1 MTFSD
6 WLSLFAVAL
15 LGAMSPGPSLA
26 VVVRNTLGGGRLN
39 GVLTAWSH
47 ACGICIYALLTVLG
61 LAIVLKNIPILF
73 HCIGIAGACY
83 LAWLGWKA
91 LHSRGGISATLTE
104 GKQQRPLEAMRDGIM
119 ISALNPKIGLFFL
132 ALFSQ
137 VVSQETTTAGK
148 FLTVLTPVI
157 TDGGWYTFV
166 VVIISSGKIL
176 EMLRARAVLIDRIT
190 GVVLIVVAVKI
201 VFSF

>member
-26 VVVRNTLGGGRLN
+26 VVVRNTLGGGRFN
-39 GVLTAWSH
+39 GVLTGWSH
-47 ACGICIYALLTVLG
+47 ACGIFVYALLTVLG
-61 LAIVLKNIPILF
+61 LAVVLEKIPILF

-91 LHSRGGISATLTE
+91 LQSRGGISATLNE
-104 GKQQRPLEAMRDGIM
+104 GKRQRPLEAMRDGIM
-119 ISALNPKIGLFFL
+119 ISAFNPKIGLFFL

-137 VVSQETTTAGK
+137 VVSQDTSTAGQI
-148 FLTVLTPVI
+148 LTVLTPVI
-157 TDGGWYTFV
+157 TDGSWYTFV
-166 VVIISSGKIL
+166 AVVVSSGKIL
-176 EMLRARAVLIDRIT
+176 EILRSRAVLIDRIT
-190 GVVLIVVAVKI
+190 GVVLIAVAVKI